1 MDWPVVSLVRKIASG
16 TRWLK
21 SKKGSNSTFLDTN
34 DPEAYLSDVQGRQ
47 VTPRIT
53 VDAERLLSD
62 SPSSQ
67 VPASAPRG
75 RGRPSKNAAEQEA
88 RVTHEKLVAHKK
100 RIGGPGMDRGGAT
113 LVNAKRR
120 RGFIDSDGTEE
131 ELVNAED

>member
-1 MDWPVVSLVRKIASG
+1 MV
-16 TRWLK
+16 K

-34 DPEAYLSDVQGRQ
+34 DSEVYLSDAQGRQ

-62 SPSSQ
+62 SSSSQ

-75 RGRPSKNAAEQEA
+75 RRRPSKTAAEQEA
-88 RVTHEKLVAHKK
+88 REAHERLVTHKK

-113 LVNAKRR
+113 IVNAKRR
-120 RGFIDSDGTEE
+120 QGFIDSDGTEE
-131 ELVNAED
+131 ELVDAED